1 MDVRRAVGAAAFAG
15 LVTAGVALT
24 GADAVPDQIEIDGV
38 AIAVLESADY
48 MPPPEP

>member
-1 MDVRRAVGAAAFAG
+1 MDIRHAVGAATFAG
-15 LVTAGVALT
+15 LVAAGVAVT
-24 GADAVPDQIEIDGV
+24 GADAVAGQIEVDGV